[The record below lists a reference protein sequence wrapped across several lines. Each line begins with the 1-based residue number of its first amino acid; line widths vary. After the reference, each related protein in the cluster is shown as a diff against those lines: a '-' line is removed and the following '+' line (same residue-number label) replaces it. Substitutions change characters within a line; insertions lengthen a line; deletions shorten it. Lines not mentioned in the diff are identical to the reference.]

1 MTDVRWRHDSRARAA
16 AVAAKTG
23 KRRFP
28 SRGTFGIM
36 AALNRFTRADTRRT
50 SGSGWEV

>member
-1 MTDVRWRHDSRARAA
+1 MTDVRWRHDSRACAA

-28 SRGTFGIM
+28 SRGAFGIM
-36 AALNRFTRADTRRT
+36 AALNRFTQADTRRR
-50 SGSGWEV
+50 SGPGGEA